1 MGENITIVI
10 KYYGDSMNKKIGVIL
25 VIAFIALIAMGT
37 VSAGW
42 FDFLG
47 GGNSNKVTIGYL
59 PSDHDSA
66 LFVADQQGLYKEKGI
81 ETELVQFNNGGDLMT
96 AMASG
101 KVDVGYV
108 GISPVLSSVEKGVP
122 VKIISAAQNEGSG
135 VIVSSNSGINSA
147 ADLNG
152 KNVATPGEASIQY
165 VLLNI
170 LLKNNGLSID
180 KVNSSAMK
188 TPSINDAIKSNTLD
202 AGVTFQPFVSSSE
215 ADGNK
220 VLMNSSQISPNH
232 PCCVV
237 VASQDLIDKN
247 PDLVKNITAIHENAT
262 NYINENVQNN
272 ASSVVKLLPKDIV
285 SNEDVEAKSLA
296 SFPFISGLN
305 DTYKANVDAFMKV
318 EVDLGILNSTIP
330 HDKLYWEGK

>member
-1 MGENITIVI
+1 
-10 KYYGDSMNKKIGVIL
+10 MNKKIGVIL
-25 VIAFIALIAMGT
+25 AVALIALLAMGS

-47 GGNSNKVTIGYL
+47 GDSGNKVTIGYL

-66 LFVADQQGLYKEKGI
+66 LFVADAQGLYKEKGI

-135 VIVSSNSGINSA
+135 IIISNNSGISSA
-147 ADLNG
+147 SDLSG
-152 KNVATPGEASIQY
+152 KNIATPGEASIQY
-165 VLLNI
+165 VLLNYY
-170 LLKNNGLSID
+170 LNSTGLSMD
-180 KVNSSAMK
+180 KVNASAMK
-188 TPSINDAIKSNTLD
+188 TPSINDAIRTNTID

-215 ADGNK
+215 AAGNG
-220 VLMNSSQISPNH
+220 VLARSSDILPNH

-237 VASQDLIDKN
+237 VASQDLIDKH
-247 PDLVKNITAIHENAT
+247 PDTVKNIVAIHENAT
-262 NYINENVQNN
+262 NFINDNVKNN
-272 ASSVVKLLPKDIV
+272 ASAVVDLLPKDIV
-285 SNEDVEAKSLA
+285 SDKNVEANSLS

-305 DTYKANVDAFMKV
+305 DTYKSNVDSFMQL
-318 EVDLGILNSTIP
+318 EVDLGILNNTIP